1 MSAPIT
7 PTSFFRG
14 VGFRI
19 TNNQLG
25 MPEDGFTTL
34 FQKDHIPYGD
44 DSVVQI
50 GGSDADDLTFD
61 AIFNTADLPALE
73 ALKRTTG
80 TLTILG
86 SAARTALFAKMSNP
100 KRYVDGYTIAALT
113 FVYY

>member
-7 PTSFFRG
+7 PTSFFGG
-14 VGFRI
+14 VGFQI

-25 MPEDGFTTL
+25 MPEDGFTTIY
-34 FQKDHIPYGD
+34 QKDHIPYGD

-50 GGSDADDLTFD
+50 GGSDDDDLTFD
-61 AIFNTADLPALE
+61 AVFNTTSLPALE

>member
-44 DSVVQI
+44 D
-50 GGSDADDLTFD
+50 SDADDLTFD